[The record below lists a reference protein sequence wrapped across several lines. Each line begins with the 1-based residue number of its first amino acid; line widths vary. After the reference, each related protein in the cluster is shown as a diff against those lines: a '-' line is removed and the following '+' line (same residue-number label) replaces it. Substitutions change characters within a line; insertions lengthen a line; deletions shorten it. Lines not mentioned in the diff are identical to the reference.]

1 MEISLIA
8 AIGKNNEIGLDNELL
23 WRCKEDFDWF
33 KKQTYNKPVVMGRK
47 TYESIGKPLPHRI
60 NIVLSRDESYDPH
73 ESVLV
78 LPSVAAV
85 FSELKKY
92 REVMII
98 GGANVYKQFMP
109 FANRL
114 YLTELDKEFEADSF
128 FPSFVKG
135 DYRECFK
142 SDGTEN
148 VGFKYEFKVYR
159 KKLSKEG
166 Q

>member
-8 AIGKNNEIGLDNELL
+8 AIGKNNEIGLDNKLL

-47 TYESIGKPLPHRI
+47 TYESIGKPLPGRI
-60 NIVLSRDESYDPH
+60 NIVLSRDENYDPH

-128 FPSFVKG
+128 FPAFVKD
-135 DYRECFK
+135 DYRECFTA
-142 SDGTEN
+142 DGTEK